1 MTTWKMT
8 QTFPKTVLV
17 SLARCLRAGRGY
29 WDCLSAHTGE
39 CSGSDS
45 KADWGIGYWGTNLG
59 LVAPFQVGIWRG
71 VSITKWLSN
80 KGNEMASLIEQETT
94 VTQLRNGDTNIWTAN
109 PVHLRALRKRV
120 TENRA
125 SETRTWEDAA
135 EFTIPNAEFDPLK
148 GFRRKGKPMSDEQR
162 QAASE
167 RLKNARS
174 LNR

>member
-1 MTTWKMT
+1 
-8 QTFPKTVLV
+8 
-17 SLARCLRAGRGY
+17 
-29 WDCLSAHTGE
+29 
-39 CSGSDS
+39 
-45 KADWGIGYWGTNLG
+45 
-59 LVAPFQVGIWRG
+59 
-71 VSITKWLSN
+71 
-80 KGNEMASLIEQETT
+80 MASLIEQETT

-125 SETRTWEDAA
+125 TETRTWEDAA